1 MKNIRGIENTEERQQ
16 KYRKIEDILIGT
28 LLGKASLQT
37 YSDGRTWR
45 LRYEEKNE
53 QYIKHLYEIWE
64 EWTGTGPKY
73 IESKQAW
80 ELSTKV
86 YPGFTEIA
94 QKFYKKNEKGQWV
107 KRVPKDIELTPR
119 ALAYWIMNDGSEKV
133 KTEAY
138 YLSTDS
144 FTKSELDILREKMN
158 KNWGIMVNYHRT
170 KEGIL
175 KIYVPKKYVK
185 KLEELVKE
193 YVIDSMKNK

>member
-1 MKNIRGIENTEERQQ
+1 
-16 KYRKIEDILIGT
+16 
-28 LLGKASLQT
+28 
-37 YSDGRTWR
+37 
-45 LRYEEKNE
+45 
-53 QYIKHLYEIWE
+53 
-64 EWTGTGPKY
+64 
-73 IESKQAW
+73 
-80 ELSTKV
+80 
-86 YPGFTEIA
+86 
-94 QKFYKKNEKGQWV
+94 
-107 KRVPKDIELTPR
+107 
-119 ALAYWIMNDGSEKV
+119 MNDGSEKV